1 MMLKPIIQTIAERVV
16 SEIHGEELS
25 IDDYCVCL
33 RAAYVVVK
41 DQFGRRALGMAH
53 VPHEELHGVG
63 IVKAPS
69 IDRLVDMV
77 IDLNTLNRV
86 LGLATVNAI
95 SQYLMMYR
103 GFDKELNFDKGILD
117 LITEGPVCVIG
128 RLDPLVREL
137 RKRGIECY
145 VFEKSQLMRG
155 DAYSE
160 VEEFLLVP
168 RCRVNVITGMAL
180 LNFTLDALLRMSRGL
195 NIVAGPSVSVLPKAL
210 RGIGIHVIAS
220 ILFTDVDRAISHLKL
235 GNYVSLITHSYLGK
249 PYIAM
254 IE

>member
-33 RAAYVVVK
+33 RAAYVVIK
-41 DQFGRRALGMAH
+41 DQFSRKALGMAH

-103 GFDKELNFDKGILD
+103 GFDKELNFNKGILD
-117 LITEGPVCVIG
+117 LITEGPVCVVG

-137 RKRGIECY
+137 RKRSIEYY

-155 DAYSE
+155 DVYSE

-168 RCRVNVITGMAL
+168 RCRVNVITGMTL
-180 LNFTLDALLRMSRGL
+180 LNFTLDTLLRMSRGF
-195 NIVAGPSVSVLPKAL
+195 NIVTGPSVSVLPKAL
-210 RGIGIHVIAS
+210 GGVGMHAVAS
-220 ILFTDVDRAISHLKL
+220 ILFTDVDRVISHLRL
-235 GNYVSLITHSYLGK
+235 GNYVSLVTHSYLGK
-249 PYIAM
+249 PYVAM

>member
-1 MMLKPIIQTIAERVV
+1 MII
-16 SEIHGEELS
+16 
-25 IDDYCVCL
+25 VCL

-53 VPHEELHGVG
+53 VPHEELHGVE
-63 IVKAPS
+63 IVKSPS

-86 LGLATVNAI
+86 LGLATVNAV

-103 GFDKELNFDKGILD
+103 SLDKELDFNKGVLD
-117 LITEGPVCVIG
+117 LVIEGPVCVIG

-137 RKRGIECY
+137 RKRGIEYY
-145 VFEKSQLMRG
+145 VFEKSQLTRS

-160 VEEFLLVP
+160 VEEFLFVP
-168 RCRVNVITGMAL
+168 RCRVNVVTDMAL
-180 LNFTLDALLRMSRGL
+180 LNFTLDALLRISRGF

-210 RGIGIHVIAS
+210 RGGWYTRCS
-220 ILFTDVDRAISHLKL
+220 VDIVYRCGPCNFSPQAW
-235 GNYVSLITHSYLGK
+235 
-249 PYIAM
+249 
-254 IE
+254 

>member
-1 MMLKPIIQTIAERVV
+1 
-16 SEIHGEELS
+16 
-25 IDDYCVCL
+25 
-33 RAAYVVVK
+33 
-41 DQFGRRALGMAH
+41 MAH

-103 GFDKELNFDKGILD
+103 GFDKELNFNKGVLD
-117 LITEGPVCVIG
+117 LIVEGPVCVIG

-137 RKRGIECY
+137 RRRGIEHY
-145 VFEKSQLMRG
+145 VFEKSQLMRS

-168 RCRVNVITGMAL
+168 KCRVNVITGMAL
-180 LNFTLDALLRMSRGL
+180 LNFTLDTLLRISKGL

-210 RGIGIHVIAS
+210 GGVGMHAVAS
-220 ILFTDVDRAISHLKL
+220 ILFTDVDRVISHLRVIITSTSLPKL
-235 GNYVSLITHSYLGK
+235 SINNFLKNYTTAVQALRVEKSNT
-249 PYIAM
+249 PYERDKFDKM
-254 IE
+254 EHKS

>member
-33 RAAYVVVK
+33 RAAYVVIK
-41 DQFGRRALGMAH
+41 DQFSRKALGMAH
-53 VPHEELHGVG
+53 IPHEELHGVG

-103 GFDKELNFDKGILD
+103 GFDKELNFNKGILD

-168 RCRVNVITGMAL
+168 RCRVNVITGMTL
-180 LNFTLDALLRMSRGL
+180 LNFTLDTLLRMSRGF
-195 NIVAGPSVSVLPKAL
+195 NIVTGPSVSVLPKAL
-210 RGIGIHVIAS
+210 GGVGMHAVAS
-220 ILFTDVDRAISHLKL
+220 ILFTDVDRVISHLRL
-235 GNYVSLITHSYLGK
+235 GNYVSLVTHSYLGK

>member
-1 MMLKPIIQTIAERVV
+1 MMLKPIIQIIAERVV
-16 SEIHGEELS
+16 SEIHDEELS

-41 DQFGRRALGMAH
+41 DQFSRKALGMAH

-103 GFDKELNFDKGILD
+103 GFDKELNFNKGVLD
-117 LITEGPVCVIG
+117 LIVEGPVCVIG

-137 RKRGIECY
+137 RRRGIEHY
-145 VFEKSQLMRG
+145 VFEKSQLMRS

-168 RCRVNVITGMAL
+168 KCRVNVITGMAL
-180 LNFTLDALLRMSRGL
+180 LNFTLDTLLRISKGL

-210 RGIGIHVIAS
+210 RGLGMHAVAS
-220 ILFTDVDRAISHLKL
+220 ILFTDVDRVISHLRL
-235 GNYVSLITHSYLGK
+235 GNYVSLVAHSYLGK